1 MAEQLS
7 TSQIRDLRD
16 AAERADKTYQGNDPV
31 AFEQAMDAYER
42 KADPTTVKALC
53 DALLAECER
62 TYTSELPTVSGWY
75 WNTNV
80 AMIAEPVIL
89 YVDREQ
95 DKVRGYGS
103 PLSMWNEDLWSGP
116 LTPPQQAGAQTP

>member
-1 MAEQLS
+1 MTTERIAELRRI
-7 TSQIRDLRD
+7 TKTVRNEHARMDL
-16 AAERADKTYQGNDPV
+16 KTPAH
-31 AFEQAMDAYER
+31 AFVLVDEI
-42 KADPTTVKALC
+42 

-62 TYTSELPTVSGWY
+62 PWTSELPTVSGWY